1 MSAPR
6 VGRCVSPRRPAGR
19 SRPALPAASATPGR
33 AASCRPARASAAR
46 RASSAPGGSGG
57 WLRGWRQCTQT
68 SVNNR
73 NNNKIRI
80 FSMKL
85 LHAPD
90 QTTAHVANKTPAQLF
105 PPPVSPSPGALCDF
119 PFPFPRA
126 FPFPRVSPFPHVSP
140 AAPFPPFPRGSFPF
154 PRDLP
159 DPTLVGTGSKRRS
172 ERWRGVQVSG

>member
-1 MSAPR
+1 MTTFGYMYRRVSNLSNACRSFITPSAPIKRAHTANKTIAQPRARARLEGTIANLRAVVEPPRAAMSAPR

-46 RASSAPGGSGG
+46 RASSAPGSGSG
-57 WLRGWRQCTQT
+57 WLCGWRQCTQT

-80 FSMKL
+80 FSMKV

-90 QTTAHVANKTPAQLF
+90 QTTAHVANKTPE
-105 PPPVSPSPGALCDF
+105 
-119 PFPFPRA
+119 
-126 FPFPRVSPFPHVSP
+126 RV
-140 AAPFPPFPRGSFPF
+140 A
-154 PRDLP
+154 
-159 DPTLVGTGSKRRS
+159 
-172 ERWRGVQVSG
+172 